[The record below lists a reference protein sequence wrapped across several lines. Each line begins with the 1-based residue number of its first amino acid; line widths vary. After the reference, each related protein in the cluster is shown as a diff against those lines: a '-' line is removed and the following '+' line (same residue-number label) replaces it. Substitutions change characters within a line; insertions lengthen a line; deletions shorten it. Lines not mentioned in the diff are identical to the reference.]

1 MVESL
6 SRVLS
11 FVRFFVTS
19 SARLFVRFQ
28 LTSFAPLFVRLYL
41 RSLVCT
47 FVRSF
52 VRRFISLFVCEFVP
66 SFISFFLHSFFQLT
80 SFPSFLYFSLLYF
93 IHFFHSQIFCPNN
106 LHIRIFQTYL
116 QLVHQTKALYKHTID
131 KSQIPE
137 LSVSVLEFAR
147 MKKLPQRLS
156 DHQQGHRLQRNKV
169 ATSSQQLGVAKQN
182 QPLHQLFQI

>member
-19 SARLFVRFQ
+19 SARLFVRLQ

-52 VRRFISLFVCEFVP
+52 VRRFISSFVCEFVP

-80 SFPSFLYFSLLYF
+80 SFPSFLYFPLLYF

-106 LHIRIFQTYL
+106 LHIRIF
-116 QLVHQTKALYKHTID
+116 
-131 KSQIPE
+131 
-137 LSVSVLEFAR
+137 
-147 MKKLPQRLS
+147 
-156 DHQQGHRLQRNKV
+156 
-169 ATSSQQLGVAKQN
+169 
-182 QPLHQLFQI
+182 